1 MCKPHGEM
9 GCFQRADYTLIHRRE
24 EIREEREGRSRK
36 VSLVWGF
43 VIYFNQYL
51 SLTTFRTLYRR
62 KIVPKVPPRGKFLQ
76 TRTSGQYK
84 E

>member
-9 GCFQRADYTLIHRRE
+9 GCFQRADYTLIPQGE
-24 EIREEREGRSRK
+24 EIGEQREGISGK
-36 VSLVWGF
+36 ISLVWGF
-43 VIYFNQYL
+43 VIYFNQHL
-51 SLTTFRTLYRR
+51 FLTTFGTLYRR

-76 TRTSGQYK
+76 TRPSGQYK